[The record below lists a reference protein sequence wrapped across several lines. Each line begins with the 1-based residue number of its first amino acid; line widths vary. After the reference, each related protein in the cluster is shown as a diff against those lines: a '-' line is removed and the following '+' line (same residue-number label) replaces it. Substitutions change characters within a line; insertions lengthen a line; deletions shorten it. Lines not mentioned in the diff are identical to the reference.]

1 MLKKNYFEKFDR
13 YFLFYLIF
21 LAFCSIVFLY
31 SKHTVGND
39 TSISEWLINYQGG
52 FTRRGIIG
60 EISFHLADFFKIS
73 LRSVIFVFQTSVYLI
88 YFCLIYLF
96 FRKIKH
102 NVITIFAIFTPI
114 FLLYPVAEVEA
125 LGRKEVFLYIY
136 FLGFLSF
143 TNKSSNY
150 KKYSNLY
157 IIFVT
162 PIICLIYEQIIHF
175 FPFLVAIIVFQRKI
189 NNIYSFLNVCLL
201 FLPSILIISYFFIQP
216 LSEDNHLLMEKSL
229 LNNFNEVCYMSC
241 NLLNK
246 NDLNKF
252 GDLIKY
258 IYGNNSN
265 IEIITWI
272 FRYLII
278 ILIGFFPLY
287 FLSIHSKI
295 KEENIFSNFHLSN
308 IFLLIFFLSLTI
320 IPLYVFGG
328 DWGRWTGML
337 ITFSTL
343 FYFYLYKF
351 NYIILDHE
359 GIKKKLKFF
368 ENKKKFTILIFIVFA
383 FGWNQKTLMK
393 GDVATNP
400 LWKVPYN
407 TSKII
412 FGFESFKL
420 FQNSP
425 IIIWHKKYIE

>member
-1 MLKKNYFEKFDR
+1 MLKNNYFDKFDR
-13 YFLFYLIF
+13 YFLFYVVF
-21 LAFCSIVFLY
+21 LAFCSTVFLY

-60 EISFHLADFFKIS
+60 EICFHLADFFKIS
-73 LRSVIFVFQTSVYLI
+73 LRSVIFIFQITAYLF
-88 YFCLIYLF
+88 YFFLIYLF
-96 FRKIKH
+96 FKKIKH
-102 NVITIFAIFTPI
+102 NVITLFAIFTPI

-136 FLGFLSF
+136 FLGFLF
-143 TNKSSNY
+143 LTNTNSNY
-150 KKYSNLY
+150 KRYSNLY

-162 PIICLIYEQIIHF
+162 PIICLVYEQIIHF

-189 NNIYSFLNVCLL
+189 KNIYSFLNVCLL
-201 FLPSILIISYFFIQP
+201 FLPSILIICYFFIKP
-216 LSEDNHLLMEKSL
+216 LGEDSHLLMEKSL
-229 LNNFNEVCYMSC
+229 LDNFNEVCYMSC

-258 IYGNNSN
+258 IYGGFSN
-265 IEIITWI
+265 IEIMTWI

-308 IFLLIFFLSLTI
+308 IFLLILFLSLTI
-320 IPLYVFGG
+320 IPLYIFGG

-337 ITFSTL
+337 ITFSTI

-359 GIKKKLKFF
+359 RMNKKLKFF
-368 ENKKKFTILIFIVFA
+368 KNKKKFTIFIFIIFA

-407 TSKII
+407 TSKKI

-420 FQNSP
+420 FQESP
-425 IIIWHKKYIE
+425 ILIWHKKYIE

>member
-1 MLKKNYFEKFDR
+1 MLKNNYFNKFDR

-21 LAFCSIVFLY
+21 LAFCSTVFLY
-31 SKHTVGND
+31 EKHTVGND

-60 EISFHLADFFKIS
+60 EICFYIADFFKIS
-73 LRSVIFVFQTSVYLI
+73 LRSVILIFQITAYLL
-88 YFCLIYLF
+88 YLYLIYLF

-136 FLGFLSF
+136 FLGFLF
-143 TNKSSNY
+143 LTDTNSNY

-157 IIFVT
+157 IIFIT
-162 PIICLIYEQIIHF
+162 PIVCLIYEQIIHF
-175 FPFLVAIIVFQRKI
+175 FPFLVAIIIFQRKI
-189 NNIYSFLNVCLL
+189 KNIYSFLNVCLL
-201 FLPSILIISYFFIQP
+201 FLPSILIICYFFIKP
-216 LSEDNHLLMEKSL
+216 LSEDSHLLMEKSL
-229 LNNFNEVCYMSC
+229 LDNFSEVCYMSC

-258 IYGNNSN
+258 IYGGNSN
-265 IEIITWI
+265 IEIMTWI
-272 FRYLII
+272 FRYSTI

-295 KEENIFSNFHLSN
+295 KEENIFSNFRLSN
-308 IFLLIFFLSLTI
+308 IFLLILFLSLTI
-320 IPLYVFGG
+320 IPLYIFGG

-337 ITFSTL
+337 ITFSTI

-351 NYIILDHE
+351 NYIVLDLE
-359 GIKKKLKFF
+359 GINKKLKFF
-368 ENKKKFTILIFIVFA
+368 KNKKKFTIFIFIVFA

-407 TSKII
+407 TSKRII
-412 FGFESFKL
+412 GFESFKL
-420 FQNSP
+420 FQESP
-425 IIIWHKKYIE
+425 VIIWHKKYIE